1 MSADQHLHRTATRLS
16 LDAGL
21 GQRGYV
27 NAPDDLWI
35 HHNLPFQLPP
45 HPPVLRK
52 PSVSAYDTLT
62 ILRSLCRDHF
72 CFQYQPKMVLVGSLC
87 INRKYKPVLLLICE
101 HTIYFG
107 LVHLPFPYLRMQRC
121 CN

>member
-45 HPPVLRK
+45 HPPVLHK
-52 PSVSAYDTLT
+52 PSASAYDTLT

-72 CFQYQPKMVLVGSLC
+72 CFPIPAQGGARLFTT
-87 INRKYKPVLLLICE
+87 YKLETQTRLIAD
-101 HTIYFG
+101 
-107 LVHLPFPYLRMQRC
+107 LRT
-121 CN
+121 